1 MNLIW
6 INYAVQIT
14 LGVIIKASATVLF
27 SFFFTNLCL
36 RLNNPLVVLMM
47 FGSLLTIKMEE
58 LIGNFLPKRLIILKN
73 GVYSAKKPR
82 MLILDKQR
90 PATIAHS
97 NSGIFDIN
105 QGHAK
110 GTENLFVKG
119 DGFEAI
125 GKPWT
130 FEENFAS
137 SRNRLAFPERGK
149 IGFEEE
155 IESGFVNGQGS
166 QSYEDGPS
174 KRSNPLRQPY
184 DENITDEEFSKDFPT
199 TAYGKKIDLLDLGD
213 GRRKFILD
221 GDVFIKML
229 DLETNSSIPHYST
242 ISCDWAELVLGKD
255 GNTTAESFG
264 QISKI
269 HARGNVKLFQPL
281 RKSSAGELGWVKESG
296 LVYLSNNAKVFHQQ
310 WGEAQGEEIIVFEK
324 DGRAEVIGG
333 NQGRSRLILPPL
345 GKPKKP

>member
-1 MNLIW
+1 MNVIW

-14 LGVIIKASATVLF
+14 LGVIMKASATILF

-36 RLNNPLVVLMM
+36 ATEQSSNGAYDVRIPTYDKNGRINWELFAEEADNLN
-47 FGSLLTIKMEE
+47 
-58 LIGNFLPKRLIILKN
+58 N
-73 GVYSAKKPR
+73 GVYSAKMPR
-82 MLILDKQR
+82 MLILDEQR

-97 NSGIFDIN
+97 KSGLFDIN
-105 QGHAK
+105 QGHAQ

-137 SRNRLAFPERGK
+137 SRNRLAFSERGK

-155 IESGFVNGQGS
+155 IESGFVNGQG
-166 QSYEDGPS
+166 QYYEEGSS
-174 KRSNPLRQPY
+174 KRSNPLRQPN

-213 GRRKFILD
+213 GRRKFILE
-221 GDVFIKML
+221 GDVFIEML

-242 ISCDWAELVLGKD
+242 ISCDWAELLLGKD

-269 HARGNVKLFQPL
+269 HARGNVKLIQPL
-281 RKSSAGELGWVKESG
+281 RKSSAGELNWVEESG
-296 LVYLSNNAKVFHQQ
+296 RVYLFNNAKVFHQQ
-310 WGEAQGEEIIVFEK
+310 WGEAQGEEIIVYEK

-333 NQGRSRLILPPL
+333 SEGRSRLILPPL
-345 GKPKKP
+345 GKSEKP

>member
-1 MNLIW
+1 MNVVS

-14 LGVIIKASATVLF
+14 LGGIMKASATILF

-36 RLNNPLVVLMM
+36 ATEQSLNGAYEVRIPTYDEYGRINW
-47 FGSLLTIKMEE
+47 E
-58 LIGNFLPKRLIILKN
+58 LIAEETDNLEQ
-73 GVYSAKKPR
+73 GVYSAKNPT
-82 MLILDKQR
+82 MYILDEQR

-97 NSGIFDIN
+97 NSGLFDIN
-105 QGHAK
+105 QGHAE

-137 SRNRLAFPERGK
+137 SRNRLAFSERGK

-155 IESGFVNGQGS
+155 IESGFVNGQG
-166 QSYEDGPS
+166 QIYEGGSS
-174 KRSNPLRQPY
+174 KRSNPLRQPD

-213 GRRKFILD
+213 GRRQFILED
-221 GDVFIKML
+221 DVFIKML
-229 DLETNSSIPHYST
+229 DLETNSSTPHYST
-242 ISCDWAELVLGKD
+242 ITCDWAELFLGKD
-255 GNTTAESFG
+255 GNAAAESFG

-269 HARGNVKLFQPL
+269 HALGNVKLVQPL
-281 RKSSAGELGWVKESG
+281 RKSSAGELRWSDESG
-296 LVYLSNNAKVFHQQ
+296 LVYLYKNAKVFHQQ
-310 WGEAQGEEIIVFEK
+310 WGEAQGEEIIIHEN

-345 GKPKKP
+345 GKSEKP